1 MQRILL
7 IGLVAIAAS
16 SGLAVANFWDKKAFT
31 TWSEKEVEEI
41 LTDSP
46 WSQTVTIALRGRQ
59 GGGGG
64 RGRGGGFGGGVDRL
78 GGRGG
83 GRGGADGFNTT
94 PPRLRLTVSW
104 RSALPVKQ
112 ALVKSQSRNNEGIS
126 SDQEQFLGQ
135 AELSYVVSASG
146 FPLRFN
152 RLLRNQ
158 SALLDQ
164 TFLQFDAR
172 DPIMAED
179 VHVYIEDEETV
190 TIEYLFSREHAIDLD
205 DRNVEFVTQVGAVE
219 VNKKFKLEDMVFADE
234 LSL

>member
-1 MQRILL
+1 MAAVEVAAAVSVAEL
-7 IGLVAIAAS
+7 IDLEAEEGDAAVQMDPYT
-16 SGLAVANFWDKKAFT
+16 A
-31 TWSEKEVEEI
+31 
-41 LTDSP
+41 
-46 WSQTVTIALRGRQ
+46 
-59 GGGGG
+59 
-64 RGRGGGFGGGVDRL
+64 
-78 GGRGG
+78 
-83 GRGGADGFNTT
+83 

>member
-1 MQRILL
+1 VAVRGVAAVEVAAAVSVAEL
-7 IGLVAIAAS
+7 IDLEAEEGDAAVQMDPYT
-16 SGLAVANFWDKKAFT
+16 A
-31 TWSEKEVEEI
+31 
-41 LTDSP
+41 
-46 WSQTVTIALRGRQ
+46 
-59 GGGGG
+59 
-64 RGRGGGFGGGVDRL
+64 
-78 GGRGG
+78 
-83 GRGGADGFNTT
+83 

>member
-16 SGLAVANFWDKKAFT
+16 SGLAAANFWDKKAFT

-83 GRGGADGFNTT
+83 GRGGADGFNTA

>member
-16 SGLAVANFWDKKAFT
+16 SGLAAANFWDKKAFT

-83 GRGGADGFNTT
+83 GRGGADGFNTA

-205 DRNVEFVTQVGAVE
+205 DRNVELGTQVGAVE